1 MVAELVAETEE
12 LKHNQYNKPFEQ
24 DLTKWEK
31 KITMAKNSMEL
42 WIRLQ
47 QDWVVEIEPWFR
59 AADVKTR
66 LPAEYKLFEKMQRIW
81 KRLIRNIKSQPVL
94 IELASDSTVAA
105 SLSQFDELATS
116 MKSALEEHQRPK
128 KGSDEDSD

>member
-1 MVAELVAETEE
+1 MVQELVAETEE

-24 DLTKWEK
+24 DLAKWEK

-42 WIRLQ
+42 WIKLQ

-81 KRLIRNIKSQPVL
+81 KRLIRNIKSQPVVSHSNYFKL
-94 IELASDSTVAA
+94 KIRYSLLFFCVWRDSAYRIGIRFYR
-105 SLSQFDELATS
+105 SGQFGTI
-116 MKSALEEHQRPK
+116 
-128 KGSDEDSD
+128 